1 MNAQATKRA
10 NTSENQHKQ
19 KILINIDQVFFVF
32 TNLDNLILPKLI
44 KKIQDEN
51 PLQFIA
57 GVISGKAYSYPVISL
72 KEQEFYFELDKCL
85 KSEHPSELS
94 EDSSDNPYKD
104 TPLLFASFAQNN
116 NENECVSFNSKVYI
130 YNEESKYF
138 QSYPYEII
146 NFQNF
151 QYSSM
156 IVPISNK
163 IDNNIE
169 LPEFEP
175 ELLKLKEEIT
185 INMDTIKN
193 ELMKKLRDYKKK
205 VNRELENY
213 DILKKRL
220 LMYSSIQSEH

>member
-1 MNAQATKRA
+1 M
-10 NTSENQHKQ
+10 
-19 KILINIDQVFFVF
+19 
-32 TNLDNLILPKLI
+32 
-44 KKIQDEN
+44 
-51 PLQFIA
+51 
-57 GVISGKAYSYPVISL
+57 ISL

-85 KSEHPSELS
+85 KNEHPSELS
-94 EDSSDNPYKD
+94 DDSSDNPYKD

-169 LPEFEP
+169 LSEFEP
-175 ELLKLKEEIT
+175 EILKLKEEIT

-205 VNRELENY
+205 VPTKCR
-213 DILKKRL
+213 
-220 LMYSSIQSEH
+220 YSKFHQQQFLQY